1 MLIEEIKITEIKNSK
16 TKIPRFTLQ
25 IYAFVYDILMDFSAF
40 TFILETIATQYLFEN
55 VDKLIKF
62 KVHIHDSHVT
72 SKITGYAHNFCNW
85 KVRPN
90 QT

>member
-1 MLIEEIKITEIKNSK
+1 M
-16 TKIPRFTLQ
+16 P

-40 TFILETIATQYLFEN
+40 TFILEKIATQDLFEN
-55 VDKLIKF
+55 VYKLINF

-72 SKITGYAHNFCNW
+72 GKITGYAHNFYNW
-85 KVRPN
+85 KVRQN